1 VCRWLLPF
9 SRPSIDSHT
18 HSRGVP
24 SRICVVHNRA
34 YGCVYKAKHR
44 ATEQI
49 IAIKTVLVGS
59 ENEGAAEIKK
69 EIEILRH
76 CRHPNIVCLY
86 GCTEKARELWV
97 RTRSRCAL
105 AAECSRS

>member
-1 VCRWLLPF
+1 MQRERTLIYKHQYPMDTC
-9 SRPSIDSHT
+9 S
-18 HSRGVP
+18 
-24 SRICVVHNRA
+24 A
-34 YGCVYKAKHR
+34 YGCVYKAQHK

-49 IAIKTVLVGS
+49 IAIKTVLFGS

-97 RTRSRCAL
+97 CMIFQ
-105 AAECSRS
+105 AATNNNQQPTTGGGGGGAICY